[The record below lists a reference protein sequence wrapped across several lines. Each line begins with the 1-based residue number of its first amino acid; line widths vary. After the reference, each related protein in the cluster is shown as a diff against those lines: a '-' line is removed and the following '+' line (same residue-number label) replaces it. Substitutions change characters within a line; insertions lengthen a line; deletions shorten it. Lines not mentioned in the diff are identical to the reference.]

1 MEEVGFLLYHG
12 FLIYSRRKR
21 SSLNKISLPPM
32 DNTQTC
38 HLDRSIRHIWL
49 CWLRT
54 LHNLVPCS
62 NRYYRRSPCNLNIIV
77 GCASNVS
84 FDAEQYILREGEE
97 ATNFYIIHQGKVAL
111 EIFTSDRGPITIQTI
126 GEGDVLGWSW
136 LIPPYHWHYD
146 ARAIEPT
153 SAIALDAKCL
163 RAKCEEDHDL
173 GYELLKRFAHV
184 ISQKPQTNH

>member
-1 MEEVGFLLYHG
+1 MQTLEPYLTEHPFLKG
-12 FLIYSRRKR
+12 
-21 SSLNKISLPPM
+21 
-32 DNTQTC
+32 
-38 HLDRSIRHIWL
+38 LDPRH
-49 CWLRT
+49 
-54 LHNLVPCS
+54 
-62 NRYYRRSPCNLNIIV
+62 LNIIV

-84 FDAEQYILREGEE
+84 FDAEQYILREGDE

-136 LIPPYHWHYD
+136 LIPPYQWHYD
-146 ARAIEPT
+146 ARVIEPT

-163 RAKCEEDHDL
+163 RIKCEEDHDL

-184 ISQKPQTNH
+184 ITQRLEATRLQLLDVYGVH

>member
-1 MEEVGFLLYHG
+1 MQTLEPYLAEHPFLKG
-12 FLIYSRRKR
+12 
-21 SSLNKISLPPM
+21 
-32 DNTQTC
+32 
-38 HLDRSIRHIWL
+38 LDPRH
-49 CWLRT
+49 
-54 LHNLVPCS
+54 
-62 NRYYRRSPCNLNIIV
+62 LNIIV

-84 FDAEQYILREGEE
+84 FDAEQYILHEGEE

-126 GEGDVLGWSW
+126 GEGEVLGWSW
-136 LIPPYHWHYD
+136 LIPPYQWHYD

-184 ISQKPQTNH
+184 ITQRLEATRLQLLDVYGVH

>member
-1 MEEVGFLLYHG
+1 MH
-12 FLIYSRRKR
+12 
-21 SSLNKISLPPM
+21 
-32 DNTQTC
+32 
-38 HLDRSIRHIWL
+38 
-49 CWLRT
+49 
-54 LHNLVPCS
+54 
-62 NRYYRRSPCNLNIIV
+62 
-77 GCASNVS
+77 
-84 FDAEQYILREGEE
+84 FDAEQYILHEGEE

-184 ISQKPQTNH
+184 ITQRLEATRLQLLDVYGVH